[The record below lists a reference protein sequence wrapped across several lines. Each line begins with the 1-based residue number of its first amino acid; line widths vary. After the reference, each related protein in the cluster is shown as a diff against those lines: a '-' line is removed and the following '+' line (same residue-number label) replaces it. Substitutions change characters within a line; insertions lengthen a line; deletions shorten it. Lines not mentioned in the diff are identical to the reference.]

1 MTTTSYTDNSIF
13 ESAQLNAICDFIFT
27 NLVEAFPPESGD
39 PTNNF
44 IYNGIIL
51 SGRAAAI
58 LQGATS
64 ADINNV
70 IFQVSDLEII
80 SYLRINLSNLF
91 NCKQID
97 FKERILFYP
106 LDYHFEI
113 WITES
118 ADMHPTE
125 ESRIQV
131 QTSSNIPTET
141 L

>member
-13 ESAQLNAICDFIFT
+13 ENAQVNAICDYIFT
-27 NLVEAFPPESGD
+27 SLVEAFPPETGD
-39 PTNNF
+39 PINNF
-44 IYNGIIL
+44 VYHGVIL

-58 LQGATS
+58 LQGATIV
-64 ADINNV
+64 DIKNL
-70 IFQVSDLEII
+70 IFQVSDPDII
-80 SYLRINLSNLF
+80 SYLRNNLSKLF

-113 WITES
+113 WITEG
-118 ADMHPTE
+118 ADMYPTE

>member
-27 NLVEAFPPESGD
+27 KLVEAFPPGSGD

-44 IYNGIIL
+44 VYRGVIL

-70 IFQVSDLEII
+70 IFQVSNPDII
-80 SYLRINLSNLF
+80 SYLRNNLVSLF
-91 NCKQID
+91 NCKQVD

-106 LDYHFEI
+106 LDNHFEI
-113 WITES
+113 WITDS
-118 ADMHPTE
+118 LDMHPRE

-131 QTSSNIPTET
+131 QTDTYIPTQT

>member
-13 ESAQLNAICDFIFT
+13 ASVQLNAICDYIFT
-27 NLVEAFPPESGD
+27 NLVDAFPPESGD

-44 IYNGIIL
+44 VYHGVIL

-58 LQGATS
+58 LQGATTV
-64 ADINNV
+64 DINNV
-70 IFQVSDLEII
+70 IFQVSDPDII
-80 SYLRINLSNLF
+80 SYLRNNLSKLF

-106 LDYHFEI
+106 LDNHFEI

-118 ADMHPTE
+118 GDMHPTE